1 MIRFAAALL
10 ASLSL
15 TTAVAHADTIS
26 ATVSPDPVAGVE
38 FVVTATWAATSNLSP
53 AVFVTVKPAGPGCA
67 VNFYADFAIGE
78 DAIWAE
84 GRDHVGSMAGGHV
97 SATPGTYTLCAY
109 LQDSERSKTP
119 YATSTLD
126 FAVRGPA
133 DPPPVV
139 VPAPDPC
146 PPAQLALGHA
156 REAMSTAE
164 SAAKRYR
171 ASFKRYERRAKRASG
186 AERKRLQRLARRD
199 QRRYRGA
206 VRVRAEARAVLTQAQ
221 ATVTANC

>member
-1 MIRFAAALL
+1 VSRGPNADNSAVRVQLRRPGNENEMFRFAAALL

-15 TTAVAHADTIS
+15 TTTAAHADTIS
-26 ATVSPDPVAGVE
+26 ASVSPDPVAGIE

-67 VNFYADFAIGE
+67 ANFYADFAIGE

-97 SATPGTYTLCAY
+97 AATPGTYTLCAY
-109 LQDSERSKTP
+109 LQDSERSRTP
-119 YATSTLD
+119 YATSTVD
-126 FAVRGPA
+126 FAVRGP
-133 DPPPVV
+133 
-139 VPAPDPC
+139 
-146 PPAQLALGHA
+146 
-156 REAMSTAE
+156 
-164 SAAKRYR
+164 
-171 ASFKRYERRAKRASG
+171 

-206 VRVRAEARAVLTQAQ
+206 VHLRTQARAVLTQAQ